1 MTILLTGATGF
12 LGSRIL
18 EALLRKGYRVVI
30 LKRSFSRLERI
41 KENIGKVIACDVDQN
56 QLSDLFDTYTIE
68 MIIHCATN
76 YGRSQ
81 RKTDEIVEANL
92 MLPLR
97 LLLLGI
103 EHGIKTFINT
113 DTLLDKRVSAHSL
126 SKKQFLDWLKIYS
139 DSIYAVNIALEHFY
153 GPNDDPS
160 KFTTFVIQSLLEK
173 VNYLNLTPGQ
183 QKRDF
188 IYINDVMD
196 AFLTIVDSIGNA
208 SSGYIEYEVGTGKL
222 TTIEEFVK
230 MAKMI
235 TNNDSTVLKFGA
247 VPYRKN
253 EPMESHVN
261 LSALEQLGWK
271 AKTSL
276 VEGLK
281 ETIRIEEAINK

>member
-18 EALLRKGYRVVI
+18 EALLTKGYKVII

-41 KENIGKVIACDVDQN
+41 KDLIPRVITYDIDQE
-56 QLSDLFDTYTIE
+56 QLSGLFNTHNIE

-81 RKTDEIVEANL
+81 RKADEIVEANL

-113 DTLLDKRVSAHSL
+113 DTLLDKRVSEYSL

-160 KFTTFVIQSLLEK
+160 KFTTFVIKSMVENIK
-173 VNYLNLTPGQ
+173 NIDLTPGQ

-188 IYINDVMD
+188 IYINDVIE
-196 AFLTIVDSIGNA
+196 AFLLIVGSIGNG

-230 MAKMI
+230 MVKMI
-235 TNNDSTVLKFGA
+235 TNNNSTVLKFGA
-247 VPYRKN
+247 VSYRKN

-261 LSALEQLGWK
+261 LLALEALGWQ
-271 AKTSL
+271 AKTDL
-276 VEGLK
+276 LEGLK
-281 ETIRIEEAINK
+281 ETILIEEKINK